1 MQIGRLKKMSTILF
15 KLEEP
20 NKLKDFFLKN
30 PANSHLFKWLLGG
43 NWVYEITLK
52 FNQDC
57 VN

>member
-20 NKLKDFFLKN
+20 NKLKDFFKN
-30 PANSHLFKWLLGG
+30 PANSHLFKWLFGG